1 MTVGQLKTRLN
12 GVQGHQLASK
22 IVRCVSSVRGTRAY
36 WSMEGSKLRDMIS
49 QIGTPTFFYT
59 LSMADLSWPDLHALM
74 PEDPFRPELSSN
86 ESYRIRARN
95 VANNPH
101 IVASYL
107 SIRHRFFRETVLQH
121 LGLADD
127 CRLQDFWYRVEW
139 QARGSGTLN
148 TWSVPAHELRQVS
161 HRFHFRPLSDRSFRQ
176 QTYQPCSQGSTETTL
191 SGKPYDYGDKAGP
204 STRAKGKGK
213 RKAEN

>member
-12 GVQGHQLASK
+12 SVQGHQLASK
-22 IVRCVSSVRGTRAY
+22 IVRCVSTVRGTRAY
-36 WSMEGSKLRDMIS
+36 WAMEGSKLRDMIS

-74 PEDPFRPELSSN
+74 PEDPFRPNISSN
-86 ESYRIRARN
+86 ESYLICTRN

-107 SIRHRFFRETVLQH
+107 STRHRFFRDTILQH
-121 LGLADD
+121 LGLTDD

-139 QARGSGTLN
+139 QARGSGMLLA
-148 TWSVPAHELRQVS
+148 SSILAII
-161 HRFHFRPLSDRSFRQ
+161 
-176 QTYQPCSQGSTETTL
+176 STCI
-191 SGKPYDYGDKAGP
+191 
-204 STRAKGKGK
+204 
-213 RKAEN
+213 